1 MADELFERAYTTQPG
16 GPPNLVVAGL
26 LADAGRAVPVARRL
40 VAKGSAGAD
49 AAGSLQTHLH
59 YAGHYAAAAEVGEL
73 IYAAAPRSPAQTAF
87 EVACSWSRA
96 GSADAALRWVDIA
109 IEQGFTAGK
118 LLDGEPDLEA
128 ARLEPEWPVVRARL
142 A

>member
-1 MADELFERAYTTQPG
+1 M
-16 GPPNLVVAGL
+16 
-26 LADAGRAVPVARRL
+26 PVAHRL

-73 IYAAAPRSPAQTAF
+73 IYAATPRSPAQTAF

-96 GSADAALRWVDIA
+96 GTTDAAVRWVDIA

-128 ARLEPEWPVVRARL
+128 AAASSPSGPWSARGSRSQLAATPGTGSPTEQIRRALLPVA
-142 A
+142 